1 MSGETDLA
9 ILLASMKPELLETDY
24 VFVSL
29 VDKHYEACALYQ
41 AKAMFMEDEGMTLV
55 VPLAIAQQYDLS
67 FSGVFNCITLTV
79 HSSLEAVGLTAAFA
93 NKLKEYGI
101 SANVIAGFYHDHI
114 FVQKEK
120 CKEAL
125 IALESFA
132 R

>member
-29 VDKHYEACALYQ
+29 VEKHYEACALYQ
-41 AKAMFMEDEGMTLV
+41 AKAMFIEDEGMTLV
-55 VPLAIAQQYDLS
+55 VPLTIAQQHDLS

-93 NKLKEYGI
+93 NKLKEQGL

-120 CKEAL
+120 AQKAL

-132 R
+132 G